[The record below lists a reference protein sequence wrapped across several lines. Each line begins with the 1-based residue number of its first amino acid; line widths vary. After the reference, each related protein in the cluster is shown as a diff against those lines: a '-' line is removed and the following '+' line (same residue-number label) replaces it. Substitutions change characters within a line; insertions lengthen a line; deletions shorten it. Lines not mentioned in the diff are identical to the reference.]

1 MIELPP
7 HNWLVYG
14 HDWAVN
20 QLRKSLHHNRLRHA
34 YLISGTDSIGKR
46 TLAYSLAMAINAPHA
61 QQAGNIDFDKRA
73 SKLIMSGNHPDIVV
87 AEHDSK
93 TDALKIEAVREVT
106 NRLALKPFEATY
118 RIAIM
123 DDFEKAG
130 HQAQDALLKTLE
142 EAPERAILILLVNN
156 SDKILATIISRCQ
169 IINLRPLSL
178 EDSRH
183 TLIHHYAV
191 PPDEA
196 DLLARICG
204 GRIGWAIQA
213 HRDPSI
219 LEQRTD
225 ALNLLEQIL
234 RGKRAK
240 RFASVE
246 EISKDKLLT
255 LVVLHFWMSYWR
267 DLMIVTQ
274 RVPLPITNID
284 RQDTL
289 TALAQNVVAERLQAA
304 ILATRDTAQSIR
316 DTNVNVR
323 LALEN
328 LPLRYPYL

>member
-20 QLRKSLHHNRLRHA
+20 QFRKSLQHNRLRHA

-61 QQAGNIDFDKRA
+61 QQVGNIDYEKRA

-93 TDALKIEAVREVT
+93 TGALKIEAVREVT
-106 NRLALKPFEATY
+106 NKLALKPFEATY

-123 DDFEKAG
+123 NDFEQARP
-130 HQAQDALLKTLE
+130 QAQDALLKTLE
-142 EAPERAILILLVNN
+142 EPTERAILILLVNN
-156 SDKILATIISRCQ
+156 PDKILATINSRCQ

-178 EDSRH
+178 EDTRH
-183 TLIHHYAV
+183 TLIHYYTL
-191 PPDEA
+191 PPDQA

-225 ALNLLEQIL
+225 ALNLLEDIL

-246 EISKDKLLT
+246 GISKDKPLT
-255 LVVLHFWMSYWR
+255 LVVLQLWMSYWR

-274 RVPLPITNID
+274 GVHLPITNID
-284 RQDTL
+284 RQAML
-289 TALAQNVVAERLQAA
+289 TDLARSVVVERLQEA

-328 LPLRYPYL
+328 LTLRYPYL